1 MKLGLHPISLAGTT
15 LSLGAHLTVF
25 GVLFTAKPDPI
36 DIAVHLVNIKL
47 EASQALALQPS
58 EPTATPTDFTS
69 PKIPIRKP
77 STATIALPVTTA
89 ISAPLSIAI
98 ISPTEGRATKIKDV
112 SPPTVNA
119 MPQSKA
125 APRTKPAPHTTEIA
139 SLDDSSGVVTT
150 DALVPVGSGKTIGA
164 RIAVGRNAQPR
175 YPLAARKR
183 GYEGRA
189 IIRAKIGPS
198 GNVLRTEIAQ
208 SSGHQ
213 MLDTIAQKAVT
224 EWTFRPA
231 LRDGRAVLGQIEVP
245 IEFRLQ

>member
-1 MKLGLHPISLAGTT
+1 MIKLGLHPITLAGAT

-36 DIAVHLVNIKL
+36 DVAVHLVDIKI
-47 EASQALALQPS
+47 EASQALAPQPL
-58 EPTATPTDFTS
+58 EPTAS

-77 STATIALPVTTA
+77 SAATIALPATTA

-98 ISPTEGRATKIKDV
+98 ISPPEARASKIKDV

-119 MPQSKA
+119 T
-125 APRTKPAPHTTEIA
+125 PRTKPAPHTTDVA
-139 SLDDSSGVVTT
+139 SLGDTSGVLAT
-150 DALVPVGSGKTIGA
+150 DALAPVSSGTTIGA

-189 IIRAKIGPS
+189 IIRAKISPS
-198 GNVLRTEIAQ
+198 GNVIRTVIAQ

-213 MLDTIAQKAVT
+213 ILDTVAQEAVT
-224 EWTFRPA
+224 SWTFRPA